1 MAGRTTLYELGMKS
15 KNAEQDAFVF
25 HFMDILTAP
34 IMTYDQSW
42 ASAIPDRLKKE
53 ITMHRLIAGIK
64 QEEMATMA
72 EVVAYL
78 ITATLS
84 FPLDNDWVDIYTHAA
99 CIVAEECWQENHR
112 DIIQAPRK
120 LSRNQEEDLIRLRR
134 WIYER
139 RQGNVKKK
147 MKGAEQSQHS
157 RIKRFDF
164 NERAA

>member
-1 MAGRTTLYELGMKS
+1 LKS

-42 ASAIPDRLKKE
+42 ATAIPERLKRE
-53 ITMHRLIAGIK
+53 ITMQRTISGIK

-84 FPLDNDWVDIYTHAA
+84 FPLDSDWVDIYTHAA
-99 CIVAEECWQENHR
+99 CTVAEECWQEDHWQTV
-112 DIIQAPRK
+112 QAPRT
-120 LSRNQEEDLIRLRR
+120 LGRNQTEDLTRLRR

-139 RQGNVKKK
+139 RQGNVRKK
-147 MKGAEQSQHS
+147 MKGAEQSSHS